1 MYRIISCA
9 LLQLRNISNL
19 VFSDFLIRM
28 PASGDKSKDD
38 LPDVPEGDG
47 NIAAV
52 PSAPVNQNVNSYLK
66 AELKKISSAAEKKLS
81 KQMVD
86 FQNKAAERQSEAN
99 ANLLSQ
105 MKKFVGQ
112 ITKKKETT
120 VKPATEVSHE
130 EVETAFNSQSD
141 TEDEDDEDEEGDA
154 KTEPFKI
161 PKIRKHVPD
170 SKQIG
175 YFARARNMGPDDAKD
190 DWTKSNP
197 SKLVEH
203 YTGHPS
209 AEMFKAHDVDPELVG
224 ELKYE
229 SSKAQEKNLKVM
241 EGIHGAASAAISS
254 VMVKIT
260 DMASNL
266 KDASIYFQ
274 DGSDEDPVTEAI
286 KVLEDAQDELTK
298 EIAPVVNDVLKL
310 TASGFN
316 KCLVAR
322 RKQFLDLPSLK
333 KRKVNNRVQLLKP
346 EKNKLFGG
354 DLSTVAKA
362 LRDEHTVTIVV

>member
-52 PSAPVNQNVNSYLK
+52 PTAPVNQNVNSYLK

-141 TEDEDDEDEEGDA
+141 TEDDEDEEGDA